1 MKNTQLII
9 LTAALGVLTFVAACN
24 MQKSANSNANAGMN
38 SNMSNMPMNHD
49 LGNMSHDQMDHSM
62 MKSSPNAADAPY
74 DLQFL
79 DTMIAHHEGAVV
91 MAKGLDGKAQ
101 HAELNTLAKNIIGDQ
116 EKEIAQMKKWR
127 EEWFAGTSP
136 AINMEMA
143 GMNDS
148 MKGMDMK
155 KLASSTGNDLD
166 LEFIKQMIPHHQ
178 GAVIMAT
185 EALQKSQK
193 NDIKTLANGIIKAQN
208 AEIKQMQGW
217 QAAWKK

>member
-1 MKNTQLII
+1 MKNTKLII
-9 LTAALGVLTFVAACN
+9 ITAVLGILAFAAACN
-24 MQKSANSNANAGMN
+24 MQKTANSNGNAGTN
-38 SNMSNMPMNHD
+38 SNMGNMPMNHD
-49 LGNMSHDQMDHSM
+49 MGNMNHDQMDHSM

-91 MAKGLDGKAQ
+91 MAKGIEGKAQ
-101 HAELNTLAKNIIGDQ
+101 HAELNTLAKNIIADQ

-127 EEWFAGTSP
+127 EEWFKDKPP

-155 KLASSTGNDLD
+155 KLGSSTGNDLD

-178 GAVIMAT
+178 GAVVMAT

-208 AEIKQMQGW
+208 AEIKQMQDW
-217 QAAWKK
+217 QTAWKK